1 MVEMNESINNAN
13 IYYEGVYV
21 RPDGELDFFSDDI
34 ISIQGKS
41 IKEIM
46 DIIKELTDVE
56 GTIEIYKINLKKNE
70 PKIHKIIY
78 VYNELIP
85 FFNN

>member
-1 MVEMNESINNAN
+1 MVNMNESINNAK
-13 IYYEGVYV
+13 IYYEGVYI

-46 DIIKELTDVE
+46 DIIKELTDIE
-56 GTIEIYKINLKKNE
+56 GTIEIYKINVMKNE
-70 PKIHKIIY
+70 PEIHRIIH

-85 FFNN
+85 LFNN